1 MTTHRFRT
9 WTRTAALLTL
19 ALAAACGD
27 GPTAADTGASVA
39 AVEVAPGDFAIA
51 VGETH
56 ALSAT
61 PRAADGA
68 ALPGR
73 AVVWSSSDEAVA
85 TVSATGVVQAVAAG
99 TAVII
104 ARSDTRVGQATVTV
118 QPAPV
123 RWVEITPG
131 GDVVLLRGAARQ
143 LGTIARG
150 ANMEVLPG
158 RVATWASSDTLVAE
172 VSATGIVMARGVG
185 SAVVTATV
193 EGQTA
198 QTRVTVPTE
207 IVRVELDRSTLVQ
220 GVGDTQEVVARA
232 YSSNGGVL
240 DRVFTWTTSNSAVAT
255 VDAAGRI
262 RGTGNGSAVVT
273 ATSEGRSA
281 AVQVTVGAWTERH
294 LLAAGDSV
302 LPATL
307 FTKTVT
313 DAQGVTRTQRFH
325 ATGGVLRT
333 LGVNSRFELRVVG
346 WLYVEG
352 SPAVQATY
360 GSEGT
365 FGYDVWDGSLVLRSG
380 SAEFRGRNDGNGKLF
395 VTWRPEPGAAEV
407 VLVFDER

>member
-9 WTRTAALLTL
+9 WTHTAALLAL
-19 ALAAACGD
+19 ALVAACGD
-27 GPTAADTGASVA
+27 GPTAAGTGGSVA

-73 AVVWSSSDEAVA
+73 AVTWSSSDEAVA
-85 TVSATGVVQAVAAG
+85 TVSATGVVQAMAAG
-99 TAVII
+99 TAVIT
-104 ARSDTRVGQATVTV
+104 ARSDTRAGQATVTV

-123 RWVEITPG
+123 LWVEITPG
-131 GDVVLLRGAARQ
+131 GDITLLAGDARQ

-150 ANMEVLPG
+150 ANQAVLPG
-158 RVATWASSDTLVAE
+158 RAATWASSDTSVVE
-172 VSATGIVMARGVG
+172 VSATGIVSARRVG
-185 SAVVTATV
+185 SAIITATV
-193 EGQTA
+193 EGKTA
-198 QTRVTVPTE
+198 QTRVVVPSE
-207 IVRVELDRSTLVQ
+207 IVRVDLDRSTLVL
-220 GVGDTQEVVARA
+220 GVGDTREVVATARNA
-232 YSSNGGVL
+232 NGGVL
-240 DRVFTWTTSNSAVAT
+240 HRAFTWTTSNSAVVI

-281 AVQVTVGAWTERH
+281 VVQVTVGTWHERG
-294 LLAAGDSV
+294 LLAVGDSA

-313 DAQGVTRTQRFH
+313 NAQGVVRTQRFH

-333 LGVNSRFELRVVG
+333 LGVNSRFELRVAG
-346 WLYVEG
+346 WLLTEG
-352 SPAVQATY
+352 SPAVPATY
-360 GSEGT
+360 AGEGT
-365 FGYDVWDGSLVLRSG
+365 FMYDVWDGSMVLHSG
-380 SAEFRGRNDGNGKLF
+380 AGSFRGRSDGNGKLS
-395 VTWRPEPGAAEV
+395 VTWRSEPGTAEV
-407 VLVFDER
+407 VLVFQEQ